1 MYDTAAHFLYLFITA
16 EMKIVFIGAGNV
28 ATHLAKAMSAAGH
41 SIVQIWSRDISHAA
55 ECATMTGAAA
65 TDKLDKIDKSADLYI
80 IAVPDDHISEISAQ
94 LPIVSG
100 IVLHT
105 SGSVPLEAIKQQRRG
120 VLWFPHSFVKG
131 TEMSYDNLQ
140 CCYEGS
146 SADVE
151 SSLQTLL
158 DGVALNSYRL
168 DSTQRRW
175 AHLASVVTNNF
186 CHALNTLGE
195 QIMNQHDM
203 DFAMLRPLILSTAE
217 RAMQPNL
224 AARQTGPAA
233 RHDEKTMQ
241 AHRQMLES
249 MPEAQKAYEALS
261 KLIQS
266 FQKSSG
272 NK

>member
-1 MYDTAAHFLYLFITA
+1 MN
-16 EMKIVFIGAGNV
+16 IVFIGAGNV
-28 ATHLAKAMSAAGH
+28 ASHLAKAMSAAGH
-41 SIVQIWSRDISHAA
+41 SILQMWSRDISHAA
-55 ECATMTGAAA
+55 ESAATTGAAPIDNLA
-65 TDKLDKIDKSADLYI
+65 DLDLSADFYV
-80 IAVPDDHISEISAQ
+80 IAVPDDHISSTSSL
-94 LPIVSG
+94 LPPVAG
-100 IVLHT
+100 IVVHT
-105 SGSVPLEAIKQQRRG
+105 SGSVPVDAIRHPRRG
-120 VLWFPHSFVKG
+120 VLWFPHSFVKQ
-131 TEMSYDNLQ
+131 TDMSYDNLQ

-146 SADVE
+146 SAEVE
-151 SSLQTLL
+151 ASLMALL
-158 DGVALNSYRL
+158 HGVALSTYRL

-224 AARQTGPAA
+224 ATRQTGPAA

-241 AHRQMLES
+241 AHRLMLAEN
-249 MPEAQKAYEALS
+249 PEAQRAYMALS
-261 KLIQS
+261 DLIQS

-272 NK
+272 SR

>member
-1 MYDTAAHFLYLFITA
+1 
-16 EMKIVFIGAGNV
+16 MKIVFIGAGNV

-41 SIVQIWSRDISHAA
+41 SILQMWSRDIRHAA
-55 ECATMTGAAA
+55 ESAADTGAVAI
-65 TDKLDKIDKSADLYI
+65 DKLDNLDKSADFYI
-80 IAVPDDHISEISAQ
+80 IAVPDDHISAISAQ
-94 LPIVSG
+94 LPSVAG

-105 SGSVPLEAIKQQRRG
+105 SGSVSLDAIAHLRRG

-146 SADVE
+146 SAEVE
-151 SSLQTLL
+151 AALQALL
-158 DGVALNSYRL
+158 HNVARSSYRL

-195 QIMNQHDM
+195 QIMNQHNM

-217 RAMQPNL
+217 RAMQSDL

-249 MPEAQKAYEALS
+249 MPEAQKAYVALS
-261 KLIQS
+261 DLIQS

-272 NK
+272 SR